1 MPYGSH
7 NKDSFKITI
16 FNFILEKKLE
26 SKHCYHEQDKKMSGQ
41 NSDEFYVACTFMCLE
56 QNFPHA
62 QVNICALYTL

>member
-1 MPYGSH
+1 MGLIIRIVSKLQFLALYY
-7 NKDSFKITI
+7 K
-16 FNFILEKKLE
+16 KKLE